1 MNTKY
6 RVFHETEVFTGD
18 DGSVVTDIRPY
29 DLRDRTKASA
39 IELARTLKN
48 GNVRP
53 KGSSKITWSVFDL
66 EPRRKPTWAEVAAA

>member
-1 MNTKY
+1 MKTKY

-29 DLRDRTKASA
+29 DRRDRTKANA
-39 IELARTLKN
+39 IELARALKL

-53 KGSSKITWSVFDL
+53 KGSSRVVWSAL
-66 EPRRKPTWAEVAAA
+66 QEAA